1 MPVIDNRMGISTVV
15 ALLDLWLDR
24 KFELLPEEYD
34 WLCARVVDFLG
45 ESRDEVWRLRR
56 LESEGDR
63 DTDPDMNGVSE

>member
-24 KFELLPEEYD
+24 KFEITLEEYD
-34 WLCARVVDFLG
+34 WLCSRVVDFLG

-63 DTDPDMNGVSE
+63 DTDPGSEY

>member
-24 KFELLPEEYD
+24 KFEITPQEYD
-34 WLCARVVDFLG
+34 WLCSRVVDFLG

-63 DTDPDMNGVSE
+63 DTDPDMNGVLE